1 MAIERES
8 DYHTYVM
15 ERTTVYLSKHQAEAL
30 RRTARATGRSQSDL
44 IRHGVDLVTGGG
56 ADRPRFRFIG
66 AADGPV
72 PSVYDW
78 ETDSLY
84 RHVMGLPDDDAD
96 R

>member
-1 MAIERES
+1 MATEEGS

-15 ERTTVYLSKHQAEAL
+15 QRTTVYLSEQQAEAL

-44 IRHGVDLVTGGG
+44 IREGVDLVTEVA

-66 AADGPV
+66 TADGPV
-72 PSVYDW
+72 PSIYDW

-84 RHVMGLPDDDAD
+84 RHVMGLPDGDAD